1 LHLAQRKA
9 AELAYGEKRRV
20 EIAMALAQ
28 QPRLLLLDEPLAGL
42 SAEER
47 ASVTK
52 LIAAIPREMTLIMI
66 EHDMDTAL
74 ELAETMTL
82 LHYGKV
88 LADGSRDAVIADP
101 QTREVYLGT

>member
-1 LHLAQRKA
+1 
-9 AELAYGEKRRV
+9 
-20 EIAMALAQ
+20 
-28 QPRLLLLDEPLAGL
+28 
-42 SAEER
+42 
-47 ASVTK
+47 
-52 LIAAIPREMTLIMI
+52 MTLIMI

-101 QTREVYLGT
+101 QTREVYLGS